1 VPSGSAPS
9 RDAEGA
15 ERAASAETEDPPFA
29 QADAAGSIP
38 GVPGLVITEAS
49 VLDGSGSPGRRANV
63 VVEGDRILEV
73 TDRPVLEGRR
83 VVDARGRVLAP
94 GFVDTH
100 SHADLSPFA
109 EPWMDSAIRQ
119 GITTL
124 VVGNCGSSPWP
135 GAGLEESAQLVGVS
149 AADLPTRWSSYA
161 GYLDAIDEAR
171 PACNVATLVGQGA
184 VRGEA
189 MRGDRR
195 PPTDD
200 ELEAMRRLVAEAID
214 AGAVGVSTG
223 LIYPPGMHART
234 DEIVE
239 LARVAGE
246 RGGLYA
252 SHIRDEGRA
261 VFEAVAE
268 AIRVGREGGL
278 PVHVSHLKVESSYA
292 WGRAEELLE
301 TLDRARTDG
310 ADVSADQYPY
320 TAWETSLATILPPW
334 APVETLGDLV
344 PDGAPSEQLAEA
356 IEHGEPGWGGNVDG
370 IGWERI
376 VIGSHQPDPSISGRS
391 LADLAT
397 DRDHSPVEVA
407 IGLLLADPYTGMIGH
422 GMLEE
427 DVRLIASRPDVMV
440 GTDGVAIAPDGPL
453 GRFSVHPRY
462 YGTFPRVLARY
473 VREENL
479 LDLPAAIRK
488 MTSMPAERF
497 GLRGRGRIA
506 QGAFADLVLFDPDRI
521 QDVATF
527 ERPHAFPN
535 GIDLVV
541 VNGAIAW
548 DGERGER
555 AGRVLRR
562 G

>member
-1 VPSGSAPS
+1 MP
-9 RDAEGA
+9 R
-15 ERAASAETEDPPFA
+15 
-29 QADAAGSIP
+29 
-38 GVPGLVITEAS
+38 LVVKDAS
-49 VLDGSGSPGRRANV
+49 VVDGSGSPARRASV
-63 VVEGDRILEV
+63 AVEGDHIVEV
-73 TDRPVLEGRR
+73 TERPDLEGERI
-83 VVDARGRVLAP
+83 VDARGLVLAP

-100 SHADLSPFA
+100 SHADLSPFV
-109 EPWMDSAIRQ
+109 EPSMDSAIRQ
-119 GITTL
+119 GITTV
-124 VVGNCGSSPWP
+124 VVGNCGASPWP
-135 GAGLEESAQLVGVS
+135 NAGLEESAQLVGMTAV
-149 AADLPTRWSSYA
+149 DLPTRWSSYA

-189 MRGDRR
+189 MGGERR

-200 ELEAMRRLVAEAID
+200 ELDAMRRLVAEAVE
-214 AGAVGVSTG
+214 AGAVGMSTG
-223 LIYPPGMHART
+223 LIYPPGMHAGT

-261 VFEAVAE
+261 VFDAVAE
-268 AIRVGREGGL
+268 AIRIGREGGL
-278 PVHVSHLKVESSYA
+278 PAHVSHLKVESSYA
-292 WGRAEELLE
+292 WGRAEELLAS
-301 TLDRARTDG
+301 LDRARADG

-344 PDGAPSEQLAEA
+344 PDGAPSERLVDA

-376 VIGSHQPDPSISGRS
+376 VIGSHQPDPSVSGRS
-391 LADLAT
+391 VAELAT
-397 DRDHSPVEVA
+397 DRSSRPVDVA
-407 IGLLLADPYTGMIGH
+407 LGLLLADPFTGMIGH

-473 VREENL
+473 VREEGL
-479 LDLPAAIRK
+479 LNLPAAIRK
-488 MTSMPAERF
+488 MTSVPAERF

-506 QGAFADLVLFDPDRI
+506 AGAFADLVLFDPDRI
-521 QDVATF
+521 EDVATF

-535 GIDLVV
+535 GIDVVV

>member
-1 VPSGSAPS
+1 MP
-9 RDAEGA
+9 R
-15 ERAASAETEDPPFA
+15 
-29 QADAAGSIP
+29 
-38 GVPGLVITEAS
+38 LVVKDAS
-49 VLDGSGSPGRRANV
+49 VVDGSGSPARRASV
-63 VVEGDRILEV
+63 AVEGDHIVEV
-73 TDRPVLEGRR
+73 TERPDLEGERI
-83 VVDARGRVLAP
+83 VDARGLVLAP

-100 SHADLSPFA
+100 SHADLSPFV
-109 EPWMDSAIRQ
+109 EPSMDSAIRQ
-119 GITTL
+119 GITTV
-124 VVGNCGSSPWP
+124 VVGYCGASPWP
-135 GAGLEESAQLVGVS
+135 NAGLEESAQLVGMTAV
-149 AADLPTRWSSYA
+149 DLPMRWSSYA

-189 MRGDRR
+189 MGGERR

-200 ELEAMRRLVAEAID
+200 ELDAMRRLVAEAVE
-214 AGAVGVSTG
+214 AGAVGMSTG
-223 LIYPPGMHART
+223 LIYPPGMHAGT

-239 LARVAGE
+239 HARVAGE

-261 VFEAVAE
+261 VFDAVAE
-268 AIRVGREGGL
+268 AIRIGREGGL
-278 PVHVSHLKVESSYA
+278 PAPVSHLKVESSYA
-292 WGRAEELLE
+292 WGRAEELLAS
-301 TLDRARTDG
+301 LDRARADG

-344 PDGAPSEQLAEA
+344 PDGAPSERLVDA

-376 VIGSHQPDPSISGRS
+376 VIGSHQPDPSVSGRS
-391 LADLAT
+391 VAELAT
-397 DRDHSPVEVA
+397 DRSSRPVDVA
-407 IGLLLADPYTGMIGH
+407 LGLLLADPFTGMIGH

-473 VREENL
+473 VREEGL

-488 MTSMPAERF
+488 MTSVPAERF

-506 QGAFADLVLFDPDRI
+506 AGAFADLVLFDPDRI
-521 QDVATF
+521 EDVATF

-535 GIDLVV
+535 GIDVVV

>member
-1 VPSGSAPS
+1 VP
-9 RDAEGA
+9 R
-15 ERAASAETEDPPFA
+15 
-29 QADAAGSIP
+29 
-38 GVPGLVITEAS
+38 LVIKDAS
-49 VLDGSGSPGRRANV
+49 LVDGSGSPARRASV
-63 VVEGDRILEV
+63 AVEGDHIVEV
-73 TDRPVLEGRR
+73 TERPDLEGERI
-83 VVDARGRVLAP
+83 VDARGRVLAP

-100 SHADLSPFA
+100 SHADLSPFV
-109 EPWMDSAIRQ
+109 EPSMDSAIRQ
-119 GITTL
+119 GITT
-124 VVGNCGSSPWP
+124 VIVGNCGASPWP
-135 GAGLEESAQLVGVS
+135 NAGLEESAQLVGVT

-161 GYLDAIDEAR
+161 GYLDAIDEAH

-189 MRGDRR
+189 MGGERR

-200 ELEAMRRLVAEAID
+200 ELDAMRRLVAEAVD
-214 AGAVGVSTG
+214 AGAIGMSTG
-223 LIYPPGMHART
+223 LIYPPGMHAET
-234 DEIVE
+234 DEIIE

-246 RGGLYA
+246 HGGLYA

-261 VFEAVAE
+261 VFDAVAE
-268 AIRVGREGGL
+268 AIRIGREGDL
-278 PVHVSHLKVESSYA
+278 PAHVSHLKVESSYA
-292 WGRAEELLE
+292 WGRAEELLAS
-301 TLDRARTDG
+301 LDRARADG

-344 PDGAPSEQLAEA
+344 SDGAPSERLVDA

-376 VIGSHQPDPSISGRS
+376 VIGSHQPDPSVSGRS
-391 LADLAT
+391 VAELAT
-397 DRDHSPVEVA
+397 DRGSRPVDVA
-407 IGLLLADPYTGMIGH
+407 LGLLLADPFTGMIGH

-473 VREENL
+473 VREEGL

-488 MTSMPAERF
+488 MTSVPAERF

-506 QGAFADLVLFDPDRI
+506 AGAFADLVLFDPDRI
-521 QDVATF
+521 EDVATF

-535 GIDLVV
+535 GIDVVV